1 MICRFIRVVGGNK
14 LKSAT
19 EVYDEAAERKYS
31 FPIKV
36 KKGKTYIVSINELGG
51 SSDMQANYT
60 GGEVLYTGKMKMN
73 ASGYPTAI
81 TSVINATGDTITLN
95 ISGTVNYIHVKAVEL
110 N

>member
-1 MICRFIRVVGGNK
+1 MPFYPCRGGGNK
-14 LKSAT
+14 IKSAT
-19 EVYDEAAERKYS
+19 EVHDESSEKKYS

-51 SSDMQANYT
+51 SSDVQASYT
-60 GGEVLYTGKMKMN
+60 GGEVLYTGKMIMN
-73 ASGYPTAI
+73 TGGYPTAI

-95 ISGTVNYIHVKAVEL
+95 IRGTVNFIHVKAVEL